1 MKALN
6 SDGVIRPP
14 SSSLNERPI
23 IGILTQPGAPAPKGM
38 SYIAA
43 SYIKWVE
50 SAGARA
56 IPIFYDDSETD
67 VRHIFSLINGVLIP
81 GGGATLSPG
90 HMFYDT
96 ARLLVDLSIEA
107 NDNGDYFPVHGTC
120 LGMETLTVVI
130 SQNYTILEEYD
141 AEDAAATLL
150 YTDSAE
156 GSHFFKSL
164 PPDVVHDLQQ
174 QPIAME
180 NHGKGLSVSGY
191 KDNPRLSSF
200 FNILSLSIDKS
211 GKPYVSTL
219 ESKKYPITATQW
231 HPEKNAFEWTK
242 TVHIPHSPDAVR
254 MTQEVAN
261 FFVSEAR
268 KNAHLSSSI
277 EEEDDLLIYNW
288 PPQ

>member
-1 MKALN
+1 MKTQPCLFILFQCIVILRISLAVRSVRSSESCRLSIIHN
-6 SDGVIRPP
+6 SLVLSDRVPVTKILKADETIIRP
-14 SSSLNERPI
+14 SSALNERPI
-23 IGILTQPGAPAPKGM
+23 IGILSQPGEPAPKGM

-50 SAGARA
+50 AAGARV
-56 IPIFYDDSETD
+56 IPIYYDDSPED
-67 VRHIFSLINGVLIP
+67 VRHIFSIVNGVLIP

-96 ARLLVDLSIEA
+96 ASLLVDLAIEA

-120 LGMETLTVVI
+120 LGMETLTVII
-130 SQNYTILEEYD
+130 SQNYTILENYD

-150 YTDSAE
+150 YTDNAE

-180 NHGKGLSVSGY
+180 NHGKGLSVSAY
-191 KDNPRLSSF
+191 TDNPKLSSF
-200 FNILSLSIDKS
+200 FDVLSLSIDKS

-231 HPEKNAFEWTK
+231 HP
-242 TVHIPHSPDAVR
+242 
-254 MTQEVAN
+254 
-261 FFVSEAR
+261 
-268 KNAHLSSSI
+268 
-277 EEEDDLLIYNW
+277 
-288 PPQ
+288 